1 MELTD
6 LEFSIGEISGPP
18 NQLDHSH
25 FFNNDKEDEIVKD
38 LEDFVALNLHNF
50 VEKEGV
56 GVLCNAVMATDKK
69 IEGLKEQIEQALK
82 KGERNNV
89 NVRKRENR
97 AEKGE
102 VHFLYNYNIKYFSPI
117 TISIFI

>member
-25 FFNNDKEDEIVKD
+25 SFNNDKEDEIVKD

-56 GVLCNAVMATDKK
+56 GVVLCNAVMATDKK

-102 VHFLYNYNIKYFSPI
+102 
-117 TISIFI
+117 